1 MALMVS
7 IERLETMSL
16 SDLTNAVIQIDVS
29 IKQAKKMLVDMEWI
43 GDEEACK
50 SLRNEIERLEKQK
63 ALGETH
69 DVPW

>member
-1 MALMVS
+1 MASMAS

-16 SDLTNAVIQIDVS
+16 SDLTDAVVQIDAS
-29 IKQAKKMLVDMEWI
+29 IKRAEKMLVDMEWV

-50 SLRNEIERLEKQK
+50 SLRNEIERLKKQK